1 MSRQWGLLH
10 SLWNLLARGTKM
22 STVPVPPAFVTNDSS
37 LSKLNALSACAS
49 FLGQT
54 APSWHFG
61 STTATSVPATTATLI
76 PMGVNYK
83 DLNGPVWTSTG
94 FATIVYQ
101 GVYKCDY
108 SLPFNAVASNPLRT
122 YLLLTTTA
130 TNPLHGTYPTIPFA
144 LRANYTASVATSLS
158 AGDQTPIVCY
168 PGDTIKVM
176 AYSSVTSALV
186 PKSSSAGVPV
196 SAMSGYL
203 YPSFTGRY
211 LSYA

>member
-1 MSRQWGLLH
+1 
-10 SLWNLLARGTKM
+10 M
-22 STVPVPPAFVTNDSS
+22 STVPVPPTFYANTTPSIAT
-37 LSKLNALSACAS
+37 LNALSACAS

-54 APSWHFG
+54 TPSWHFG
-61 STTATSVPATTATLI
+61 STTATSVPGATPTLI

-94 FATIVYQ
+94 FATIVYR

-108 SLPFNAVASNPLRT
+108 SLPFNAVASNTLRT

-130 TNPLHGTYPTIPFA
+130 ANIPYPSTTKIFA
-144 LRANYTASVATSLS
+144 LRATFTNSTATSLS

>member
-1 MSRQWGLLH
+1 
-10 SLWNLLARGTKM
+10 M

-54 APSWHFG
+54 TPSWHFG

-83 DLNGPVWTSTG
+83 DLNGPVWTSAG
-94 FATIVYQ
+94 FATIVYR

-108 SLPFNAVASNPLRT
+108 SLPFNTVASNTLRT

-130 TNPLHGTYPTIPFA
+130 TNPLHSTYPTVIFA
-144 LRANYTASVATSLS
+144 LRATFEGSPQVATSLS

-176 AYSSVTSALV
+176 AYATNASALV
-186 PKSSSAGVPV
+186 PKNLSLGTGIAVAG
-196 SAMSGYL
+196 MTGYL

>member
-1 MSRQWGLLH
+1 MP
-10 SLWNLLARGTKM
+10 
-22 STVPVPPAFVTNDSS
+22 TVPVPPTFSTNDSS

-54 APSWHFG
+54 LPSWHFG

-76 PMGVNYK
+76 PMAVSYK

-108 SLPFNAVASNPLRT
+108 SLPFNAVVSNTLRT

-130 TNPLHGTYPTIPFA
+130 TNPLHGTYPSVIFA
-144 LRANYTASVATSLS
+144 LRASYTASAAMSLS
-158 AGDQTPIVCY
+158 AGDQTPIACY

-176 AYSSVTSALV
+176 AYATYASALV

-196 SAMSGYL
+196 TGTSTYL

>member
-1 MSRQWGLLH
+1 MP
-10 SLWNLLARGTKM
+10 
-22 STVPVPPAFVTNDSS
+22 TVPVPPMFFTNDSS

-54 APSWHFG
+54 LPSWHFG
-61 STTATSVPATTATLI
+61 STTATSVPAATATLI
-76 PMGVNYK
+76 PMAVSYK

-108 SLPFNAVASNPLRT
+108 SLPFNVSTYTLST

-130 TNPLHGTYPTIPFA
+130 TNPLHGTYPSVIFA
-144 LRANYTASVATSLS
+144 LRAAYTASAAMSLS
-158 AGDQTPIVCY
+158 AGDQTPIACY

-176 AYSSVTSALV
+176 AYVTNTSALV
-186 PKSSSAGVPV
+186 PKSSSAGVAV
-196 SAMSGYL
+196 AGTSTYL

>member
-1 MSRQWGLLH
+1 
-10 SLWNLLARGTKM
+10 M

-54 APSWHFG
+54 TPSWHFG
-61 STTATSVPATTATLI
+61 STTATSVPATTAQLI

-83 DLNGPVWTSTG
+83 DLNGPVWTSAG

-108 SLPFNAVASNPLRT
+108 SLPFNAVASDPLRT
-122 YLLLTTTA
+122 YLLLTTGA
-130 TNPLHGTYPTIPFA
+130 ANPRGTGITTIFA
-144 LRANYTASVATSLS
+144 LRANYTAGYATCLS
-158 AGDQTPIVCY
+158 AGDQTPYACY

-176 AYSSVTSALV
+176 AYASATSALV
-186 PKSSSAGVPV
+186 PKNLSLGTGIAVAG
-196 SAMSGYL
+196 MTGYL